1 MNFPK
6 LFGKPSSGTKV
17 KQWEIEVIK
26 NDNNTSSIL
35 RKHGYIDHKIMN
47 SEKIIDSGKNIGKKN
62 ETSTFE
68 QACKEA
74 EYMWKKQ
81 KESGYVENMDILYEK
96 SNVTILP
103 MLAHDFNKRSKDISN
118 KVAFQPKID
127 GIRMIASLKN
137 GKVVFYSRTGKEVNG
152 LDHIRNEL
160 FESNI
165 LSDED
170 FYIDG
175 EIFTFDLPFEEI
187 SGLFRTIKHD
197 DKQKA
202 KIRMLKYHIFDC
214 FNTRNKLTF
223 KERYNIIST
232 FPKMKQ
238 VVVVKTKTFENLD
251 KPLMYYVD
259 FLHEKY
265 VQEGYE
271 GLIIRNS
278 ESCYVLNYRSKDLQK
293 YKQFIDEEYEIVSG
307 KEATGE
313 DAGTVIFECKT
324 PGDIIFSVRPRG
336 SRELRKYMLQN
347 LKNYI
352 GKKLTVRYQ
361 NLSERNVPRFPVG
374 ITVRDYE

>member
-1 MNFPK
+1 
-6 LFGKPSSGTKV
+6 
-17 KQWEIEVIK
+17 
-26 NDNNTSSIL
+26 
-35 RKHGYIDHKIMN
+35 
-47 SEKIIDSGKNIGKKN
+47 
-62 ETSTFE
+62 
-68 QACKEA
+68 
-74 EYMWKKQ
+74 
-81 KESGYVENMDILYEK
+81 
-96 SNVTILP
+96 
-103 MLAHDFNKRSKDISN
+103 
-118 KVAFQPKID
+118 
-127 GIRMIASLKN
+127 
-137 GKVVFYSRTGKEVNG
+137 
-152 LDHIRNEL
+152 
-160 FESNI
+160 
-165 LSDED
+165 
-170 FYIDG
+170 
-175 EIFTFDLPFEEI
+175 
-187 SGLFRTIKHD
+187 
-197 DKQKA
+197 
-202 KIRMLKYHIFDC
+202 
-214 FNTRNKLTF
+214 
-223 KERYNIIST
+223 
-232 FPKMKQ
+232 MKQ